1 MSISLYYQAKRE
13 QPLTLKETSTC
24 REIIKQYDTQY
35 PFGEL
40 YEGFCVYDLD
50 SFRNK
55 SEKDV
60 IFSGATKLP
69 TVEQGDIQTLF
80 DIIGYWVKCL
90 NEITKALPGAV
101 WEVNLDDMEMI
112 WDYNEGWRFP
122 TDEEYKSGDQD

>member
-1 MSISLYYQAKRE
+1 MSVSLYYQAKRE
-13 QPLTLKETSTC
+13 QPLTLQETSIC
-24 REIIKQYDTQY
+24 QEIVKQYDTQY

-50 SFRNK
+50 SFRDE

-69 TVEQGDIQTLF
+69 TVDEDDIQILF
-80 DIIGYWVKCL
+80 DITDYWVKCL
-90 NEITKALPGAV
+90 DEITKALPGAA

-112 WDYNEGWRFP
+112 WDEEEGWRFP
-122 TDEEYKSGDQD
+122 KNDV